1 MEGTTY
7 IAKLDEHIERSY
19 DRMDVDVK
27 SLPVTLVDTAVKNLG
42 YTIEHHT
49 SGGGCDANYFNR
61 MGIECVNLG
70 TGMYELHTVNEYLIM
85 EEFFRSA
92 DIVLESIRLNTIIP
106 S

>member
-1 MEGTTY
+1 
-7 IAKLDEHIERSY
+7 
-19 DRMDVDVK
+19 
-27 SLPVTLVDTAVKNLG
+27 
-42 YTIEHHT
+42 
-49 SGGGCDANYFNR
+49 
-61 MGIECVNLG
+61 VNLG